1 MITREE
7 LERVAKLKGLTL
19 ENCEKDYFQDIVLLT
34 IYKEVRREFVFKGG
48 TCLYKVYK
56 LNRFSEDLDFTI
68 SKKAKADKI
77 LQSILYSVKSLNI
90 GVIVKDYSQ
99 FQKQVNI
106 RLAFRGPLYKGNKES
121 MLMILLNLSSREKQV
136 LEPRK
141 ELIVP
146 MYSDLPTFEV
156 YAMDENEIVIEKIIT
171 IMERNKPRDVYDLWF
186 LLKVKGLKVD
196 TRLLSNK
203 FGELDLNDFMKKVDE
218 KTEGWER
225 ELGRFVI
232 GSLPPFSQVKKEIKE
247 KMEGI
252 K

>member
-1 MITREE
+1 MISKEE
-7 LERVAKLKGLTL
+7 LERIAKLKGLTL
-19 ENCEKDYFQDIVLLT
+19 ENCEKDYFQDIILLT

-68 SKKAKADKI
+68 SKKVNAEKI
-77 LQSILYSVKSLNI
+77 LQSILYSIKSLNI
-90 GVIVKDYSQ
+90 GVIVKDYSE

-121 MLMILLNLSSREKQV
+121 MIMILLNLSSREKQA
-136 LEPRK
+136 LEPSK

-156 YAMDENEIVIEKIIT
+156 YAMDQNEIVIEKIIT
-171 IMERNKPRDVYDLWF
+171 VMERNKPRDVYDLWF
-186 LLKVKGLKVD
+186 LLKIKDLKID
-196 TRLLSNK
+196 KQLLLKK
-203 FGELDLNDFMKKVDE
+203 FGDLNLIEFMIKVDE
-218 KTEGWER
+218 KNEGWQK

-232 GSLPPFSQVKKEIKE
+232 NSLPPFSQVKNDIKE
-247 KMEGI
+247 KMEASR
-252 K
+252 